1 MHFQVIQ
8 RLKFLAKTSYEEIGP
23 LNKTL
28 PVLPQ
33 VDRREVVQ
41 TPRGGKSVVIRQGN
55 PCHPALITYH
65 DLGLNYS
72 TNFQVCISKY
82 KYFFHGLSDYRCVS
96 ESISSPKTTRPI
108 KTYYC
113 KDLSRPWPGP

>member
-1 MHFQVIQ
+1 MCWIYSSLEKLLYHVNRYVVRNKKKSI
-8 RLKFLAKTSYEEIGP
+8 KFNAGVDKLNAVHNVAKTSYEGIGP

-41 TPRGGKSVVIRQGN
+41 TPTGKSVVIRQGD
-55 PCHPALITYH
+55 PRHPALITYH

-72 TNFQVCISKY
+72 TNFQVCYII
-82 KYFFHGLSDYRCVS
+82 
-96 ESISSPKTTRPI
+96 ESV
-108 KTYYC
+108 
-113 KDLSRPWPGP
+113 